1 MAGGEDSDTAVLEP
15 IPLTVAVAEPG
26 PPPARWRFTVPRII
40 DYLIVATF
48 IYFVF

>member
-1 MAGGEDSDTAVLEP
+1 MAGGENNETVLQA
-15 IPLTVAVAEPG
+15 IPVTVAAAEAEAA
-26 PPPARWRFTVPRII
+26 PPRRFRFTVPRIV

>member
-15 IPLTVAVAEPG
+15 IPLTVAVAEPA
-26 PPPARWRFTVPRII
+26 PPARWRFTVPRIV